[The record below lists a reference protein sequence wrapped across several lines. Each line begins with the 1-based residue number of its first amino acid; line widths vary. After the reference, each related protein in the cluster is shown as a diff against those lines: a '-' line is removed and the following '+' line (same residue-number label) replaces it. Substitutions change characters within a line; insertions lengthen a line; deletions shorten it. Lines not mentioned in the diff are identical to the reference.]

1 MKSGL
6 SRPFLLNL
14 TKAREDAI
22 LTRNYL
28 EAARLYKEREGMF
41 KAVKMEGTDQL
52 IFMFPQMFVS
62 LISSALNEILES
74 LYWIIKN
81 DELGL
86 AEALFKHFLQ
96 ETEPIFNSTSPYASE
111 LLMNVLP
118 LIHDLHTRHFRS
130 VELPSGIRPKVL
142 YEPRERL
149 KGEDTIGH
157 AMKQLRDSCLPPSK
171 DKLPTCFYHI
181 IEVMY
186 LFPHATELAAI
197 TSELSEQLDFGDVSA
212 ELSYLLLD
220 AMRTVYGEDF
230 AKNDKSMNQIAFV
243 SKLNWDYNVPEGTS
257 MEDCG
262 EFGHNDSMEKEIG
275 QLARCTCLR
284 KGPIKPMPLTE
295 RNTFLMRALD
305 SLTQENLATFFYHI
319 IKMLRAYPTEAP
331 EHLSSLTSDIDHFDF
346 SEAPPPLAYLLMD
359 AIRSV
364 YGGEYVDYTERSQIA
379 FLKDIPWY
387 SYEGEEELLTD
398 CEKVTDEHIIKN
410 WRWVAACRFNHET
423 DKKHAI
429 LGDCL

>member
-1 MKSGL
+1 ML
-6 SRPFLLNL
+6 CL
-14 TKAREDAI
+14 TG
-22 LTRNYL
+22 NHL
-28 EAARLYKEREGMF
+28 EATRFYKEREEMF
-41 KAVKMEGTDQL
+41 KAVKMEETDQL

-81 DELGL
+81 NELGL

-96 ETEPIFNSTSPYASE
+96 ETEPIFNSTSPYAPE
-111 LLMNVLP
+111 LLTNVLP

-230 AKNDKSMNQIAFV
+230 A
-243 SKLNWDYNVPEGTS
+243 
-257 MEDCG
+257 
-262 EFGHNDSMEKEIG
+262 
-275 QLARCTCLR
+275 
-284 KGPIKPMPLTE
+284 
-295 RNTFLMRALD
+295 
-305 SLTQENLATFFYHI
+305 
-319 IKMLRAYPTEAP
+319 
-331 EHLSSLTSDIDHFDF
+331 
-346 SEAPPPLAYLLMD
+346 
-359 AIRSV
+359 
-364 YGGEYVDYTERSQIA
+364 
-379 FLKDIPWY
+379 
-387 SYEGEEELLTD
+387 
-398 CEKVTDEHIIKN
+398 
-410 WRWVAACRFNHET
+410 
-423 DKKHAI
+423 
-429 LGDCL
+429 